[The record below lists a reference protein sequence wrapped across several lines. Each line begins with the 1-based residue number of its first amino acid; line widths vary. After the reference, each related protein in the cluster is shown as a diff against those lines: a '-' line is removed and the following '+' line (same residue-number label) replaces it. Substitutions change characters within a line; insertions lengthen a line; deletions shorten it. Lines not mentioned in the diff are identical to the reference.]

1 MTTLMPM
8 SSQGRNAGAAFCIV
22 LAVLSMIT
30 AGIFGAV
37 AMDAASQVSDET
49 VVGTSGSLKPFED
62 ADCPPKQEG
71 TPPDQSFQK
80 CYFEHMAE
88 TDRNAALWEREIAV
102 RQSKTQVKG
111 YLAIVF
117 GLVGVAFAVFAAVPA
132 GARRPEPAP
141 TAPPAPP
148 SV

>member
-1 MTTLMPM
+1 M
-8 SSQGRNAGAAFCIV
+8 SSQGRNAGAVLWIV

-30 AGIFGAV
+30 AVIFGAV

-49 VVGTSGSLKPFED
+49 VVGTSGSLSPFKD
-62 ADCPPKQEG
+62 ADCQTGWKKTQ
-71 TPPDQSFQK
+71 PDQPFQK
-80 CYFEHMAE
+80 CYFEHMAQ
-88 TDRNAALWEREIAV
+88 TDKNAALWEREIAV

-132 GARRPEPAP
+132 GGRRTEPTP
-141 TAPPAPP
+141 TAPPAP
-148 SV
+148 SA